1 MVDIRINQLPA
12 AAPPVATDV
21 VPIDSSAAGTT
32 RKVPIQDL
40 VVVGRPTASQA
51 EAEAA
56 TDPLKVMTPLT
67 TGQAVAFYGLTKA
80 GNLAGLG
87 DTAVARAN
95 LGLGEAAILNVGTTA
110 GTVAAGDDSRIVNA
124 VQPGAPLLAALE
136 AIIPLLPTSLPGS
149 PNKFWNNGGLL
160 SIS

>member
-1 MVDIRINQLPA
+1 MADIRINQLPA

-40 VVVGRPTASQA
+40 VVIGRPTASQA
-51 EAEAA
+51 EAETA

-67 TGQAVAFYGLTKA
+67 TGQAVSFYGLTKA
-80 GNLAGLG
+80 GNLAGLA
-87 DTAVARAN
+87 DPSIARTN
-95 LGLGEAAILNVGTTA
+95 LGLNEAWLIAAIEAAI
-110 GTVAAGDDSRIVNA
+110 
-124 VQPGAPLLAALE
+124 PF
-136 AIIPLLPTSLPGS
+136 LPTSLPGS
-149 PNKFWNNGGLL
+149 PNKLWNNGGLL